1 MNYKETLIFVGQ
13 CLTITH
19 NKQNQILVKEN
30 IASGNVD
37 WDNVV
42 KLSTK
47 HYVFPALYCNLK
59 RANFLHY
66 LPEELVN
73 YMKHITDINRE
84 RNLQIIE
91 QAKEINELLLANNI
105 IPIFLKGT
113 AFLLQNLYYD
123 IAERM
128 VGDIDFLVAKEDATM
143 VLEILKNDNYKFTIE
158 EATYLDNSKHYPRMV
173 KKGCINA
180 IEVHREMTLKKHRP
194 YFNYDD
200 VKPNLITS
208 NSFMF
213 LSFKDQVLHTLI
225 NQQLND
231 YGYLYKSIALRNC
244 YDLYLLSYK
253 TNTLK
258 AIKQI
263 PTLFKFLNVFLSNA
277 SFVFNTP
284 TSILFEKNK
293 QTTSYHKS
301 IIKLLDSPAK
311 YKSHHLRVQFLIF
324 SKARMKILIKTFY
337 SKKHFIFVS
346 QRLKNINWYKRK
358 LGFKSTL

>member
-1 MNYKETLIFVGQ
+1 MNYKETLLFVGK

-19 NKQNQILVKEN
+19 DKQNLKLVKED
-30 IASGNVD
+30 IVSGNVG

-47 HYVFPALYCNLK
+47 HYVFPALYCTLK

-73 YMKHITDINRE
+73 YMKHITDLNRE

-91 QAKEINELLLANNI
+91 QAKEINELLTTNNI
-105 IPIFLKGT
+105 TPIFLKGT

-128 VGDIDFLVAKEDATM
+128 VGDIDFLVAKEDATL
-143 VLEILKNDNYKFTIE
+143 VLEILKNDTYKFTIE
-158 EATYLDNSKHYPRMV
+158 ESTYLDNSKHYPRMV
-173 KKGCINA
+173 KRGCINA
-180 IEVHREMTLKKHRP
+180 IEVHREMTLKKYRP
-194 YFNYDD
+194 YFNYDV
-200 VKPNLITS
+200 VKTNLITS
-208 NSFMF
+208 NSYIF
-213 LSFKDQVLHTLI
+213 LSFKDQVLHTII
-225 NQQLND
+225 NKQLND

-253 TNTLK
+253 TDTLK

-263 PTLFKFLNVFLSNA
+263 PTLFKFLNVFLCNA
-277 SFVFNTP
+277 SFVFNTQTYIP
-284 TSILFEKNK
+284 FEKNK
-293 QTTSYHKS
+293 QTTNYQKS
-301 IIKLLDSPAK
+301 IIKLLDSPVK
-311 YKSHHLRVQFLIF
+311 YKNHHLRVQFLVF
-324 SKARMKILIKTFY
+324 SKSRMNIIRKTFY

-346 QRLKNINWYKRK
+346 QRLTNINWYKRK
-358 LGFKSTL
+358 LGFKSAL